1 MHRGAQPNAWL
12 PGCLG
17 ALVATGAPGQ
27 PCVALGYAAGRWHQ
41 HISCRRPD
49 PARHRRDRCG
59 RRSRGSWGRCGCGAK
74 SGPQLVRQVRAD
86 RARPCATNQPAPT
99 AAPGSSPSSL
109 AAPGSLVVFP
119 FEFLLTSIH
128 DGLKGAGVQEAW
140 GPSIIGFTVGARSP
154 LAPPRR
160 AAGPLATAAL
170 RPLQRSSYISSC
182 LPHICLTSPC
192 ISAAVKLLTFPL
204 TKTQIESTTKMQVTA
219 PGLGWGEGEVRVRV
233 RVRVSLR
240 LS

>member
-59 RRSRGSWGRCGCGAK
+59 RRSRGSWGRCGCCAS

-119 FEFLLTSIH
+119 FEFLLTAIH

-140 GPSIIGFTVGARSP
+140 GPSIIGFTVGEPSP

-170 RPLQRSSYISSC
+170 PSAAVELHLRMSASY
-182 LPHICLTSPC
+182 LPHISLYLRSGQ
-192 ISAAVKLLTFPL
+192 AAHLPVDEDPDRVDH
-204 TKTQIESTTKMQVTA
+204 EDA
-219 PGLGWGEGEVRVRV
+219 GDRARLGVG
-233 RVRVSLR
+233 
-240 LS
+240 

>member
-1 MHRGAQPNAWL
+1 M
-12 PGCLG
+12 
-17 ALVATGAPGQ
+17 
-27 PCVALGYAAGRWHQ
+27 
-41 HISCRRPD
+41 
-49 PARHRRDRCG
+49 
-59 RRSRGSWGRCGCGAK
+59 
-74 SGPQLVRQVRAD
+74 RAD

-140 GPSIIGFTVGARSP
+140 GPSIIGFTVGEPSP

-170 RPLQRSSYISSC
+170 RALQRSSYISSC

-219 PGLGWGEGEVRVRV
+219 PGLGLGLG
-233 RVRVSLR
+233 
-240 LS
+240 